1 MAWQDFNSGDFKRA
15 RVKDAGFM
23 LRVQDLG
30 AGVSLYL
37 DLYSPKGPRT
47 QIRGF

>member
-1 MAWQDFNSGDFKRA
+1 MAWHDFNSCDFKRA
-15 RVKDAGFM
+15 RVEDAGFI

-30 AGVSLYL
+30 AGVPVYI

-47 QIRGF
+47 QIKGI